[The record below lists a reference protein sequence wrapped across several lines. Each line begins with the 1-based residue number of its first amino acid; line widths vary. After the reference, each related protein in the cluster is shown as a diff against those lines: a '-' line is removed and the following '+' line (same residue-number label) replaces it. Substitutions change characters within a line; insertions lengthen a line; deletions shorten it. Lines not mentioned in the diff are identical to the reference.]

1 MRGTGRNAPFIAGG
15 GGTAPSTA
23 SRFPSLARGGGHA
36 PSTASRFPSPA
47 RGGGIGWRADL
58 VRGLALAAAPGL
70 AFAHPGHHEELTL
83 AQQAWHLVSQPD
95 HLLAFGALVAVIA
108 AGGWTWARRRAGR

>member
-1 MRGTGRNAPFIAGG
+1 MRNRSQRPFHRRR

-23 SRFPSLARGGGHA
+23 SRPPRGEDTLPRAR
-36 PSTASRFPSPA
+36 
-47 RGGGIGWRADL
+47 GGIGWRADL

-95 HLLAFGALVAVIA
+95 HLLAFAALVAVIA